1 MQLLGPKTALPM
13 FISFEVSLNYFQY
26 FAYLYISWSTL
37 NQYDDISNHWYALCK
52 NNDGGE
58 EGKCLEKK
66 KQYRKHKKDNIRKI
80 NTKHKRTRRNIQRKR
95 VVRILYNNPSHV
107 YYFFWGIF
115 ASHKLNLIPSFIKP
129 INFG

>member
-37 NQYDDISNHWYALCK
+37 NQYDDIINHWYALSK

-66 KQYRKHKKDNIRKI
+66 K
-80 NTKHKRTRRNIQRKR
+80 TIQETQK
-95 VVRILYNNPSHV
+95 
-107 YYFFWGIF
+107 G
-115 ASHKLNLIPSFIKP
+115 
-129 INFG
+129 